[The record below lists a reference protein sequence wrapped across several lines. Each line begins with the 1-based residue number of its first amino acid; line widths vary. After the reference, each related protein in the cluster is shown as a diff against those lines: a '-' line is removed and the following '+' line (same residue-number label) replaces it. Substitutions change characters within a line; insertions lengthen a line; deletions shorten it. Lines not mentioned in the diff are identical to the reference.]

1 MPEYTY
7 KAVDEQGQAVRGH
20 MTSVNVNDLYRLLA
34 ERKLQLVDCKPVG
47 KTKEFTLFVRK
58 PSTRDMIQLFV
69 RLEHLTAAGVP
80 LLEILADAREAT
92 DIPTLRDAMTEIHRE
107 VSEGTPLSDAFG
119 QHPDLF
125 GELFGG
131 LISIAEATGNLSY
144 AFGQIVKHLKWAEI
158 IGSKVKRATRYPI
171 ALFFIIGL
179 VTIFL
184 LTVLVPMMLEFLK
197 SMDQELPL
205 MTRILVG
212 LSDFVQA
219 YWYLAPAVP
228 VSIYTVAKVG
238 SQLSERFAVMM
249 SAIALR
255 VPVFGA
261 IMMKIEMARFFHV
274 FSVMFQSGGDIIRCL
289 EVSSRVVRNKSVVEA
304 LTKVRRQVDAG
315 DPISSAMR
323 ASGVF
328 TNIVVRMVKIGE
340 DAGTLSKT
348 VETVAEFFDRDVED
362 AVETMITTIEP
373 AMTIFMAAFLG
384 WVVIAVFGPI
394 YMNLANIQV

>member
-7 KAVDEQGQAVRGH
+7 KAVDEQGHPVHGH

-47 KTKEFTLFVRK
+47 KSKEFTLFSRK
-58 PSTRDMIQLFV
+58 AGTRDLIQLFV

-92 DIPTLRDAMTEIHRE
+92 DVPRLRDAMTEIHRE
-107 VSEGTPLSDAFG
+107 VSEGTPLSDAFE

-125 GELFGG
+125 GELFAG

-144 AFGQIVKHLKWAEI
+144 AFGQIVQHLKWAEVI
-158 IGSKVKRATRYPI
+158 ASKVKRATRYPI
-171 ALFFIIGL
+171 ALFLIIGL

-184 LTVLVPMMLEFLK
+184 LTVLVPMMLEFLQ
-197 SMDQELPL
+197 SMEQELPL

-228 VSIYTVAKVG
+228 LSIYTVARVG
-238 SQLSERFAVMM
+238 SQLSQRFAVMM
-249 SAIALR
+249 SALALR

-261 IMMKIEMARFFHV
+261 IMLKIEMARFFHV
-274 FSVMFQSGGDIIRCL
+274 FSVMFQSGGDIMRCL
-289 EVSSRVVRNKSVVEA
+289 EVSSRVVRNKSVIEA
-304 LTKVRRQVDAG
+304 LVRVRRQVEAG

-340 DAGTLSKT
+340 DAGTLSRT

-373 AMTIFMAAFLG
+373 AMTIFMALFLG

-394 YMNLANIQV
+394 YMNLANIQL